1 MITRRAALKLTARAA
16 VAAGIVTGSAPFGT
30 AATGVAARSDQPASP
45 IIPRHDRIHVTRFNQ
60 ANPFD
65 RCTFLAGDLTVDAA
79 GRWTLGRLDANDLS
93 GPPTLIIAGDAQTS
107 ALVLLDALFAPP
119 TDRTPEEAA
128 AEDAAETT
136 A

>member
-30 AATGVAARSDQPASP
+30 ASAGTARSDQPAPP
-45 IIPRHDRIHVTRFNQ
+45 IMPRHDRIHVTRFNQ

-93 GPPTLIIAGDAQTS
+93 GPPTPIIAGDAQTS
-107 ALVLLDALFAPP
+107 ALVLLTALFAPP

-128 AEDAAETT
+128 AEAT